1 MAATLTGDDE
11 RKITRILADLIKQ
24 SEADECMVCDAGGHV
39 LAQESSGRSSDP
51 FSVSALGAGVFGAS
65 RQLAMILGEDEFSA
79 VFHQGEKK
87 SLFIRAVGE
96 DTLLLSIFSDPDAIG
111 LVKLYS
117 EPAASS
123 LRALFDDAEKRGSQI
138 PTEDFRPF
146 VLSKD
151 ENIFRQTQ

>member
-1 MAATLTGDDE
+1 MAASLTGDDE
-11 RKITRILADLIKQ
+11 RKISRILADLLKQ

-39 LAQESSGRSSDP
+39 LAQESSGRGTDP
-51 FSVSALGAGVFGAS
+51 FSISALGAGVFGAS

-96 DTLLLSIFSDPDAIG
+96 DALLLSIFSDPDTIG
-111 LVKLYS
+111 LVKLYT
-117 EPAASS
+117 EPAAKS
-123 LRALFDDAEKRGSQI
+123 LRTLFDAAGERGSDV
-138 PTEDFRPF
+138 PTDDFRPF

-151 ENIFRQTQ
+151 ENIFRQT

>member
-1 MAATLTGDDE
+1 MAATLTADDE
-11 RKITRILADLIKQ
+11 RKIRRILTDLLKQ

-39 LAQESSGRSSDP
+39 LAQQSSGRASDP

-65 RQLAMILGEDEFSA
+65 RQLALILGEDEFSA
-79 VFHQGEKK
+79 VFHQGDRK
-87 SLFIRAVGE
+87 SLFIRAAGE
-96 DTLLLSIFSDPDAIG
+96 DVLLLSIFSDPDAVG

-117 EPAASS
+117 EPAANS
-123 LRALFDDAEKRGSQI
+123 LRTLFDDAEKRGLAV

-151 ENIFRQTQ
+151 QDIFQQTP

>member
-1 MAATLTGDDE
+1 MASTLTGDDE
-11 RKITRILADLIKQ
+11 RKISRILADLLKQ

-39 LAQESSGRSSDP
+39 LAQESSGRGTDP
-51 FSVSALGAGVFGAS
+51 FSISALGAGVFGAS
-65 RQLAMILGEDEFSA
+65 RQLAMILGENEFSA

-87 SLFIRAVGE
+87 SLFIRAIGE

-117 EPAASS
+117 EPAAKS
-123 LRALFDDAEKRGSQI
+123 LQTLFDNAGKRGAAV
-138 PTEDFRPF
+138 PTDDFRPF

-151 ENIFRQTQ
+151 ENIFQQT